1 MHEARLMPRPLR
13 AVVDIGALASNYAL
27 ARRLAPRARAF
38 ATVKAN
44 GYGHGTR
51 RVERAL
57 ADADGFAVCEIEQ
70 AVALRTRARAAHR
83 DRPVLLLEGFFS
95 SRDLRT
101 CAREGISTVVHDRA
115 QVEMLEGTRID
126 SPLDVF
132 VKMNSGMNRLGF
144 APSRFNAVVEAL
156 RKLPS
161 VASITLMTHFACADE
176 PEGIAAQLAV
186 FDAHTAAFPDLPRS
200 LANSAALLRYP
211 ESHADW
217 VRPGIMLY
225 GISPFADRDAAAL
238 GLRPVMCLQSE
249 VIAVQSLVAGD
260 RVGYAGTFR
269 AQGPMRVG
277 IVACG
282 YADGYPRHA
291 PTGTPVLVDGSRSRI
306 LGRVSMDML
315 AVDLTG
321 VPAAGIGAPV
331 VLWGGALPAEDVA
344 AAAGTIAYEMLCA
357 LAPRV
362 PVREVAG
369 QSFDRQAG
377 PVVGTP
383 AAPAAQAG

>member
-1 MHEARLMPRPLR
+1 MPRPLR
-13 AVVDIGALASNYAL
+13 AVIDTDALASNYAL
-27 ARRLAPRARAF
+27 ARRRAPRARAF
-38 ATVKAN
+38 ATIKAN
-44 GYGHGTR
+44 GYGHGMQ
-51 RVERAL
+51 RVEQAL

-70 AVALRTRARAAHR
+70 AVALRTHDGTGRR

-95 SRDLRT
+95 PRDLQT
-101 CAREGISTVVHDRA
+101 CALEGISTVVHDGA
-115 QVEMLEGTRID
+115 QVEMLERTPVD
-126 SPLDVF
+126 SPLHVF

-144 APSRFNAVVEAL
+144 APSRFAAAVDAL
-156 RKLPS
+156 RALPS
-161 VASITLMTHFACADE
+161 VAAITLMTHFACADE
-176 PEGIAAQLAV
+176 AEGIAAQLAV
-186 FDAHTAAFPDLPRS
+186 FDAHAAAFPELPRS

-225 GISPFADRDAAAL
+225 GISPFADCDAASL

-249 VIAVQSLVAGD
+249 VIAVQPLVAGD

-269 AQGPMRVG
+269 AEGPMRVG

-291 PTGTPVLVDGSRSRI
+291 PTGTPVLVDGRRSRI

-315 AVDLTG
+315 AVDLTCL
-321 VPAAGIGAPV
+321 PASGIGAPV
-331 VLWGGALPAEDVA
+331 VLWGGALPAEEVA
-344 AAAGTIAYEMLCA
+344 AAAGTIAYELLCA

-362 PVREVAG
+362 PVHELA
-369 QSFDRQAG
+369 RQ
-377 PVVGTP
+377 P
-383 AAPAAQAG
+383 AAPAAEAG

>member
-1 MHEARLMPRPLR
+1 MPRPLQ
-13 AVVDIGALASNYAL
+13 AVIDMGALASNYAL

-38 ATVKAN
+38 ATIKAN

-57 ADADGFAVCEIEQ
+57 AGADGFAVCEIEQ
-70 AVALRTRARAAHR
+70 AAALRTRARASRR
-83 DRPVLLLEGFFS
+83 DQPVLLLEGCFS
-95 SRDLRT
+95 TRDLLV
-101 CAREGISTVVHDRA
+101 CALEGISTVVHDIV
-115 QVEMLEGTRID
+115 QVEMVERTRLD
-126 SPLDVF
+126 APVDVF

-144 APSRFNAVVEAL
+144 APSRFGAAVERLRAL
-156 RKLPS
+156 PAVR
-161 VASITLMTHFACADE
+161 SIVLMTHFAGADE
-176 PEGIAAQLAV
+176 AEGIAAQLAV
-186 FDAHTAAFPDLPRS
+186 FDAHAAGFAGFPRS

-225 GISPFADRDAAAL
+225 GVSPFADRDAASL
-238 GLRPVMCLQSE
+238 GLRPAMRLESK

-269 AQGPMRVG
+269 ADGPMRVG

-291 PTGTPVLVDGSRSRI
+291 PTGTPVLVGGQRSRI

-321 VPAAGIGAPV
+321 LPAAGIGVPV
-331 VLWGGALPAEDVA
+331 VLWGGELPAEEVA
-344 AAAGTIAYEMLCA
+344 AAAGTIAYELLCA

-362 PVREVAG
+362 PVREQPAGGGVA
-369 QSFDRQAG
+369 AG
-377 PVVGTP
+377 
-383 AAPAAQAG
+383 AESD